1 MQSVLINGFDMHNYY
16 NNFTPP
22 IGKSHNDYKSGE
34 IISQKKGFFKEKKE
48 VKICCLDSVLSLVA
62 I

>member
-22 IGKSHNDYKSGE
+22 IGKSHNNYKSGE
-34 IISQKKGFFKEKKE
+34 IISQKKAFLKRKKSKEF
-48 VKICCLDSVLSLVA
+48 CCLDSVLSLVA